1 MQGLVHYSDDSSPEA
16 QSRPQAQAGPSV
28 SLPRISLEEYLI
40 TRRHYNARP
49 ISKPSTPAGIILH
62 KNSPASNHRP
72 TKRRRQSP
80 APADAISILPPDAN
94 LTQAAQSS
102 LPDSAQAP
110 GLAPLDA
117 KPSIIDQAREQG
129 LDDDEI
135 LDLVLRPGPLDGDEE
150 WGLPAE
156 VDPGHCD
163 PALSA
168 KVAHFLKLK
177 YEQGEHINTR
187 LLSSSTFANPHIYSQ
202 LVDFVSIDER
212 APSFPSPSPSS
223 SSSGGWL
230 TRQNL
235 ESLIPQYGPSALTSQ
250 QKERDKKSEE
260 AKKAGT
266 KRGIVFGKG
275 KYENGEGRRDRE
287 RERDRRR

>member
-1 MQGLVHYSDDSSPEA
+1 MQGLVHYSDDSSPEPLI
-16 QSRPQAQAGPSV
+16 QPQAGPSV
-28 SLPRISLEEYLI
+28 N
-40 TRRHYNARP
+40 NARP
-49 ISKPSTPAGIILH
+49 VSKPGTPAGVILH
-62 KNSPASNHRP
+62 KNSPASNPRP

-80 APADAISILPPDAN
+80 TPSGALSALPPDAN

-102 LPDSAQAP
+102 LPAAQTQASA
-110 GLAPLDA
+110 GKDE
-117 KPSIIDQAREQG
+117 KPSIIDQARAEG
-129 LDDDEI
+129 LNDDEI

-150 WGLPAE
+150 WGLPVA
-156 VDPGHCD
+156 VDPGECD

-168 KVAHFLKLK
+168 KVEHFLRLK

-202 LVDFVSIDER
+202 LVDFVSIYER
-212 APSFPSPSPSS
+212 APAFPSPSS
-223 SSSGGWL
+223 SAPSGGWL

-235 ESLIPQYGPSALTSQ
+235 ESLIPQYGPSALSAR

-266 KRGIVFGKG
+266 KREIVFGKG
-275 KYENGEGRRDRE
+275 KYEDGGRKDRD
-287 RERDRRR
+287 RDRRR